1 VPPPQGNREGV
12 EMIEN
17 IKKQLDSIVAEILRD
32 VSGVNALRYYTD
44 LILAIPEI
52 AQGLEKE
59 EIDRAHN

>member
-1 VPPPQGNREGV
+1 
-12 EMIEN
+12 MIEN